1 MKTMSLVWLVIA
13 TSLVGCAG
21 NPVAGDPTSGAR
33 RESCKPTSER
43 EIAALFDRWNAS
55 LQTGDPR
62 RVADNY
68 AEPSILLPTQSYA
81 VRVTRAEKEAYFT
94 DFLRKRP
101 FGTIGDPRQIE
112 IGCNRAVDSGL
123 YSFRFSP
130 TDEVILAR
138 YTYAYRWTGK
148 EWLITSHHSSVLP

>member
-1 MKTMSLVWLVIA
+1 MKTMSLVWFFVA
-13 TSLVGCAG
+13 TSLAGCAA
-21 NPVAGDPTSGAR
+21 NPAADDTASGGR
-33 RESCKPTSER
+33 KENCKPTSER

-68 AEPSILLPTQSYA
+68 AEPSLLLPTQSYA
-81 VRVTRAEKEAYFT
+81 VRETREEKEAYFT
-94 DFLRKRP
+94 DFLRNKP
-101 FGTIGDPRQIE
+101 SGTIGDPRRIE

-123 YSFRFSP
+123 YSFHFSV

-138 YTYAYRWTGK
+138 YTYAYRWTGR
-148 EWLITSHHSSVLP
+148 EWLITSHHSSVVP

>member
-1 MKTMSLVWLVIA
+1 MKTMSLVWLFVA
-13 TSLVGCAG
+13 SALAGCTA
-21 NPVAGDPTSGAR
+21 NPAHDSGSYAR
-33 RESCKPTSER
+33 KESCKPTSEA

-55 LQTGDPR
+55 LQTGIPA

-81 VRVTRAEKEAYFT
+81 VRVTRAEKEAYFA

-101 FGTIGDPRQIE
+101 SGEIGDPRMIE

-123 YSFRFSP
+123 YTFRLAA
-130 TDEVILAR
+130 TGETILAR
-138 YTYAYRWTGK
+138 YTYAYRWTGSN
-148 EWLITSHHSSVLP
+148 WLITSHHSSVVP